1 MQPNPTRAALGSR
14 RLRDATRQPA
24 VTAAFPIVEHLVQD
38 RRKRL
43 LATRV
48 AARAKARHTGA
59 LITLATLEGSRGRF
73 DEVER
78 LCRCALALVPGMR
91 AARRNLSLAL
101 LEMGRH
107 EEAERILDAMLA
119 ADYADAEAH
128 WLRAASRLARGTL
141 TCGWSE
147 FDWRWRLPDAPLPE
161 IPSARE
167 WNNTPVRGRRLRLW
181 SEPRLHDQ
189 VVFLSMLPDL
199 LARQADLTVE
209 CDPRLLA
216 LLRRSF
222 PAVRFVVAGTDDC
235 AGESPCDFQLPFGS
249 LARLLRPDITA
260 FPKRTGYLV
269 ASTEEQMRWRAW
281 LNGLGGGLKVGIVF
295 RSDDPNAQSVPH
307 CPRARHWLPLLRCQ
321 GVHFISL
328 QADACSVRIE
338 ESVAGSSVQL
348 HHPPGLDRREELDA
362 LCALTTNLDLVIA
375 APSAASAIAGAAG
388 VPTWQLNS
396 GIDWHGLNQP
406 YSPWQP
412 SVRRFYKP
420 WDRGWDAELQR
431 VAAELDRIAARPG
444 AARIRQQA

>member
-1 MQPNPTRAALGSR
+1 M
-14 RLRDATRQPA
+14 RDALRQPA

-48 AARAKARHTGA
+48 AARANARHTGA
-59 LITLATLEGSRGRF
+59 LVTLAALEGTRGRF

-91 AARRNLSLAL
+91 SARCNLALAL

-141 TCGWSE
+141 SCGWAE
-147 FDWRWRLPDAPLPE
+147 FDWRWRLPNAPLPE
-161 IPSARE
+161 VPVARE
-167 WNNTPVRGRRLRLW
+167 WSNTPVRGRHLW
-181 SEPRLHDQ
+181 LWPEPRLHDQ

-209 CDPRLLA
+209 CDPRLIS

-222 PAVRFVVAGTDDC
+222 PAVRFVAERADDR
-235 AGESPCDFQLPFGS
+235 ADGRAELSPACDFQLPFGS
-249 LARLLRPDITA
+249 LAGVLRPDIAA

-269 ASTEEQMRWRAW
+269 ANTEEQMRWRAW
-281 LNGLGGGLKVGIVF
+281 LNGLGGGLKVGIVL
-295 RSDDPNAQSVPH
+295 RSDDPNAQSGPN
-307 CPRARHWLPLLRCQ
+307 CPRARQWLPLLRRDR
-321 GVHFISL
+321 VHFVCL
-328 QADACSVRIE
+328 QADACSARVD
-338 ESVAGSSVQL
+338 ESVAGSNVRL
-348 HHPPGLDRREELDA
+348 HHPPGLDRSKDLDA
-362 LCALTTNLDLVIA
+362 LCALTTTLDLVIA
-375 APSAASAIAGAAG
+375 APSAAGAIAGAAG

-420 WDRGWDAELQR
+420 WDRSWDEELQR
-431 VAAELDRIAARPG
+431 VAAELDRIAARPS
-444 AARIRQQA
+444 AARSRQQA

>member
-1 MQPNPTRAALGSR
+1 M
-14 RLRDATRQPA
+14 RDATRQPA
-24 VTAAFPIVEHLVQD
+24 VTAAFPIVEQLVQD

-43 LATRV
+43 LGTRV
-48 AARAKARHTGA
+48 AARANARHTGA
-59 LITLATLEGSRGRF
+59 LVTLATLEGSRGRF

-128 WLRAASRLARGTL
+128 WLRASSALARGTL
-141 TCGWSE
+141 TCGWAE
-147 FDWRWRLPDAPLPE
+147 FDWRWRLLNAPLPE
-161 IPSARE
+161 VPAAPE
-167 WNNTPVRGRRLRLW
+167 WNNTPVRGRRLWLW

-209 CDPRLLA
+209 CDRRLIA

-222 PAVRFVVAGTDDC
+222 PAVRFVAAGAADGFED
-235 AGESPCDFQLPFGS
+235 GGGCDFQLPFGS
-249 LARLLRPDITA
+249 LARFLRPDIAA
-260 FPKRTGYLV
+260 FPKRSAYL
-269 ASTEEQMRWRAW
+269 AANAEEQMRWRAW

-295 RSDDPNAQSVPH
+295 RGDDPNAQSVPH
-307 CPRARHWLPLLRCQ
+307 CPRARHWLPLLHRQ
-321 GVHFISL
+321 NVHFICL
-328 QADACSVRIE
+328 QADACSARVE
-338 ESVAGSSVQL
+338 ESMAGSGVQL
-348 HHPPGLDRREELDA
+348 HHPPGLDRSEDLDA
-362 LCALTTNLDLVIA
+362 LCALTTTLDLVIA
-375 APSAASAIAGAAG
+375 APSAIGAIAGAAG

-396 GIDWHGLNQP
+396 GIDWQGLNQP

-420 WDRGWDAELQR
+420 WARSWDEELRR
-431 VAAELDRIAARPG
+431 VAAELDRIAAPQC
-444 AARIRQQA
+444 AARSPQRA

>member
-1 MQPNPTRAALGSR
+1 M
-14 RLRDATRQPA
+14 RDATRQPT

-48 AARAKARHTGA
+48 AARANARHTGA
-59 LITLATLEGSRGRF
+59 LVTLATLEGSRGRF

-78 LCRCALALVPGMR
+78 LCRCALALVPGLR

-128 WLRAASRLARGTL
+128 WLRAGSRLARGSL
-141 TCGWSE
+141 SCGWAE
-147 FDWRWRLPDAPLPE
+147 FDWRWRLPNAPLPE
-161 IPSARE
+161 VPAAPE
-167 WNNTPVRGRRLRLW
+167 WSNTPVRGRRLRLW

-189 VVFLSMLPDL
+189 VAFLSMLPDL
-199 LARQADLTVE
+199 LARQADFTVE

-222 PAVRFVVAGTDDC
+222 PAVRFVAAG
-235 AGESPCDFQLPFGS
+235 AGNGAEDAEACDFQLPFGS
-249 LARLLRPDITA
+249 LARFLRPDIAA
-260 FPKRTGYLV
+260 FPKRTAYFV
-269 ASTEEQMRWRAW
+269 VDTEEQMRWRAW

-295 RSDDPNAQSVPH
+295 RGDDPNAQSGPH
-307 CPRARHWLPLLRCQ
+307 CPRARHWLPLLQRQ
-321 GVHFISL
+321 GVHFICL
-328 QADACSVRIE
+328 QADACSARVD
-338 ESVAGSSVQL
+338 ESVTGSGVPL
-348 HHPPGLDRREELDA
+348 HHPPGLDRGEDLDA
-362 LCALTTNLDLVIA
+362 LCALTTTLDLVIA
-375 APSAASAIAGAAG
+375 APSATSAIAGAAG

-396 GIDWHGLNQP
+396 GIDWQGLNQP

-420 WDRGWDAELQR
+420 WERSWDEELRR
-431 VAAELDRIAARPG
+431 VAAELDRIAAPQS
-444 AARIRQQA
+444 AARSRQQA